1 MQKHIGIR
9 KKTQILFFLFL
20 QTLTTYSQ
28 VQKQEKTIFQTIIGE
43 KLETSIIFMPLGF
56 HTKTPDIF
64 GVWYTGYNYKGFE
77 VSLFKNSYRDLTFG
91 FSHKRVWRFTDK
103 FSANYGVGILYGYE
117 GRLQNV
123 EGIPL
128 RDSFLFN
135 VKINPVIA
143 LEVDYEISKKLC
155 IHSSLTPLV
164 IIYGL
169 RYRL

>member
-1 MQKHIGIR
+1 MQKHIDVR
-9 KKTQILFFLFL
+9 KKNSDSFFSFFAN
-20 QTLTTYSQ
+20 TRHTFSSSKTR
-28 VQKQEKTIFQTIIGE
+28 KTIFQTIIEE
-43 KLETSIIFMPLGF
+43 KLETSIIFMPLGI

-77 VSLFKNSYRDLTFG
+77 ISLFKNSYRDLTFG
-91 FSHKRVWRFTDK
+91 FSHKRAWRFTDK
-103 FSANYGVGILYGYE
+103 FSANYGVGILYGYD
-117 GRLQNV
+117 GRLQNI

-135 VKINPVIA
+135 GKINPVIA

-155 IHSSLTPLV
+155 ILSSLTPLV

>member
-1 MQKHIGIR
+1 MEMRIDIR
-9 KKTQILFFLFL
+9 KTSLVLFFLLL
-20 QTLTTYSQ
+20 QTSNAYSQ
-28 VQKQEKTIFQTIIGE
+28 IQKEEKTIFQTIIGE

-64 GVWYTGYNYKGFE
+64 GVWYTAYNYKGFE
-77 VSLFKNSYRDLTFG
+77 ISLFQNSYRDLTFG
-91 FSHKRVWRFTDK
+91 FSHKRVWKFTDK
-103 FSANYGVGILYGYE
+103 FFANYGIGILYGYD

-128 RDSFLFN
+128 RESFLFN
-135 VKINPVIA
+135 GKINPVLA
-143 LEVDYEISKKLC
+143 LEVDYKISKNIS

-169 RYRL
+169 RYSL

>member
-1 MQKHIGIR
+1 MQKHIHIR
-9 KKTQILFFLFL
+9 KTTQILFFLLL
-20 QTLTTYSQ
+20 QTINTYSQ
-28 VQKQEKTIFQTIIGE
+28 TQKQEKTIFQTIIGE

-77 VSLFKNSYRDLTFG
+77 ISLFQNSYRDLTFV
-91 FSHKRVWRFTDK
+91 FSHKRAWRFTDK
-103 FSANYGVGILYGYE
+103 FSTNYGVGILYGYD

-123 EGIPL
+123 RGIPL

-135 VKINPVIA
+135 GKINPVIT
-143 LEVDYEISKKLC
+143 LEVDYKISKN
-155 IHSSLTPLV
+155 ISIYSSLTPLV

>member
-1 MQKHIGIR
+1 MCVNICKIR
-9 KKTQILFFLFL
+9 LLLFFLFL
-20 QTLTTYSQ
+20 QTSSVYSQ
-28 VQKQEKTIFQTIIGE
+28 TQKEEKTIFQTIVGE
-43 KLETSIIFMPLGF
+43 KLETSIILMPLGF
-56 HTKTPDIF
+56 HTKTPHIF

-77 VSLFKNSYRDLTFG
+77 ISLFQNSYRDVTFG
-91 FSHKRVWRFTDK
+91 FSHKRVWRITDK
-103 FSANYGVGILYGYE
+103 FFANYGIGILYGYD

-135 VKINPVIA
+135 GKINPVMA
-143 LEVDYEISKKLC
+143 LEIDYKISKNIS

-169 RYRL
+169 RYKL